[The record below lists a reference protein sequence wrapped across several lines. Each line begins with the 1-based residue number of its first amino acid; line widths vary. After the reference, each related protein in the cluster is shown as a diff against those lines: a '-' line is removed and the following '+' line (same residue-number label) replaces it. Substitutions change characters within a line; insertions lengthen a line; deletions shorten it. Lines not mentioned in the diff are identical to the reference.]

1 MTARI
6 LDGRAIAAQIREEAA
21 RDAARFR
28 LSHGRPPRLVVFVA
42 GEDPASAVYVRNKT
56 RAAAAA
62 GIDAQTVELPE
73 SVSTEDLL
81 ALVGRADD
89 DDATDGILV
98 QMPLPGGVDGRRVLD
113 AVAPEKDVDGF
124 HPINVGLL
132 QQGRPRFVSCTPAG
146 ILELLIRSGIPVS
159 GRRAVI
165 IGRSDIVGKPMAAL
179 LLAGNATVTITHSKT
194 RDLPA
199 VCREAEILVA
209 AVGRAGLVTAEF
221 VRDGAVVIDVGI
233 TRTAEGLRGD
243 VDFDSV
249 KEKAS
254 AITPVPGGV
263 GPLTVAMLL
272 RNTVSAAQRRAGGG

>member
-209 AVGRAGLVTAEF
+209 AVGRAGLVTVEF

>member
-6 LDGRAIAAQIREEAA
+6 LDGRAIAAQIHEEAA

-28 LSHGRPPRLVVFVA
+28 LSHGRSPRLVVFVA
-42 GEDPASAVYVRNKT
+42 GEDPASTVYVRNKT
-56 RAAAAA
+56 IAAAAA

-73 SVSTEDLL
+73 SVSTDDLL
-81 ALVGRADD
+81 ALVGRADN

-98 QMPLPGGVDGRRVLD
+98 QMPLPVGVDGRRVLD

-243 VDFDSV
+243 VDFDAV

-272 RNTVSAAQRRAGGG
+272 RNTVAAAQGRAGGG

>member
-81 ALVGRADD
+81 ALVLRADD

-243 VDFDSV
+243 VDFDAV

-272 RNTVSAAQRRAGGG
+272 RNTVAAAQGRAGGG

>member
-1 MTARI
+1 MTARV
-6 LDGRAIAAQIREEAA
+6 LDGRVIAAQIREEAA
-21 RDAARFR
+21 RDTARFL
-28 LSHGRPPRLVVFVA
+28 LSQGRPPRLVVFIA
-42 GEDPASAVYVRNKT
+42 GDDPASAVYVRNKT

-62 GIDAQTVELPE
+62 GIDAQTIELPE
-73 SVSTEDLL
+73 SVSTEDFL

-98 QMPLPGGVDGRRVLD
+98 QMPLPGDVDGRRVLD

-132 QQGRPRFVSCTPAG
+132 HQGRPRFVSCTPAG
-146 ILELLIRSGIPVS
+146 ILELLTRSGIPVA
-159 GRRAVI
+159 GRRAVVV
-165 IGRSDIVGKPMAAL
+165 GRSDIVGKPMAAL
-179 LLAGNATVTITHSKT
+179 FLAGNATVTIAHSKT

-209 AVGRAGLVTAEF
+209 AVGRAGLITAEF

-272 RNTVSAAQRRAGGG
+272 RNTVAAAQGRAGGH